1 MIFLR
6 DTFVAAELCVEF
18 SSDLIGMLL
27 LPWLFALT
35 FRPPLQACLLRVL
48 ASDLCVMSNVDL

>member
-6 DTFVAAELCVEF
+6 DTFAAELCVEF

-27 LPWLFALT
+27 LPWLFA
-35 FRPPLQACLLRVL
+35 PL
-48 ASDLCVMSNVDL
+48 